1 MIKTQTRKGGVDRGN
16 RERKADERVLQHVWL
31 GVWEHVCESVYVDV
45 CVYKGGVWELTLVLN
60 DLIEGPS
67 LPWREKGGR
76 VMTGWRSSGGGGLY
90 GTGSHYHCSNLPSGT
105 HKGEVRGQITALK
118 WGCFLMLML
127 WPTTPFGPGVL
138 GHHQGPHAEGSG
150 CSR

>member
-60 DLIEGPS
+60 DLIESPS
-67 LPWREKGGR
+67 LPWREEGGR
-76 VMTGWRSSGGGGLY
+76 VMTGWRGSGGGGGLY
-90 GTGSHYHCSNLPSGT
+90 GTGNHYHCSNLLSGT

-118 WGCFLMLML
+118 
-127 WPTTPFGPGVL
+127 
-138 GHHQGPHAEGSG
+138 
-150 CSR
+150 

>member
-76 VMTGWRSSGGGGLY
+76 VMTGWRSSGGGGAVWDRQPLPLQQFAVWDAQR
-90 GTGSHYHCSNLPSGT
+90 GGQRSNNCTEMGLLSYANAMANNSLRPWCVRTPSGT
-105 HKGEVRGQITALK
+105 S
-118 WGCFLMLML
+118 C
-127 WPTTPFGPGVL
+127 
-138 GHHQGPHAEGSG
+138 
-150 CSR
+150 